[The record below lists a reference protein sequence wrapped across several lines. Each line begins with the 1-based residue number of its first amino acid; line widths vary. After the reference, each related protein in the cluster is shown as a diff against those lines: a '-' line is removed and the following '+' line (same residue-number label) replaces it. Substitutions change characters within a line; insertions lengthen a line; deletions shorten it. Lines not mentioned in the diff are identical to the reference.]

1 MLASCISPRADTDQ
15 DNVAEAVEAL
25 KTLQRTLH
33 LLTPRDQSDVKR
45 KLPFATSEWLE
56 GLALSIRAQAESA
69 DGKNVDSMHAGN
81 AVARLL
87 EKETADAARIRLTPD
102 TGKIVIVLVGLPAR
116 GKSMLCHKMEHFLTW
131 RGYLTKSFRV
141 GQMRRAA
148 AAGQEY
154 SGASFFDSSKAFATA
169 TREELTQNAFDELI
183 SWLTG
188 DGAQIAIFDAS
199 NVTIQRR
206 AKLQEKASKAKFG
219 MIFIETICTD
229 EAVIEREMLW
239 KVKHSADFAD
249 MDQASAM
256 KDLQLRIANYEKIY
270 QYVRE
275 EEGPYI
281 KLFDLRAKARCS
293 NIYGRMANKVLPF
306 LLAVHG
312 IPRPVFLLMLP
323 SGDEADASQKA
334 REAAIRWAESYERK
348 AELRILCSIEPR
360 ATATAGAIADAIGGH
375 RPEKRPTL
383 APLVFESR
391 DSKASS
397 FTKKFGES
405 VTDLVARLEP
415 IILEIEG
422 ATEPLIIIAAEASCR
437 TLCAYL
443 KKEPLAE
450 ISSRDDI
457 DASISSA
464 PSDKP
469 QLIQFTFDE
478 GGAPLEVC
486 QDLLS

>member
-131 RGYLTKSFRV
+131 HGYLTKSFRV

-206 AKLQEKASKAKFG
+206 AKLQEKASKAKLG

-275 EEGPYI
+275 EEGVRAPPTSPRPLTAGEVMRLLWCLGSCECPTSI
-281 KLFDLRAKARCS
+281 SLMLRGA
-293 NIYGRMANKVLPF
+293 GRMLLCTHTDVLTAQHSRTSSS
-306 LLAVHG
+306 LT
-312 IPRPVFLLMLP
+312 
-323 SGDEADASQKA
+323 S
-334 REAAIRWAESYERK
+334 
-348 AELRILCSIEPR
+348 ELRR
-360 ATATAGAIADAIGGH
+360 AAATSMGGWPI
-375 RPEKRPTL
+375 RYSPSY
-383 APLVFESR
+383 SR
-391 DSKASS
+391 S
-397 FTKKFGES
+397 T
-405 VTDLVARLEP
+405 
-415 IILEIEG
+415 
-422 ATEPLIIIAAEASCR
+422 
-437 TLCAYL
+437 AYL
-443 KKEPLAE
+443 GPY
-450 ISSRDDI
+450 SY
-457 DASISSA
+457 
-464 PSDKP
+464 
-469 QLIQFTFDE
+469 
-478 GGAPLEVC
+478 
-486 QDLLS
+486 